1 MQHWGL
7 FTDYY
12 ELTMAAAFHAEGRS
26 EQATF
31 ELFVRRLPP
40 ERDFLVACGLATAL
54 ERLAAFTFGPDELA
68 YLRETTN
75 LGDDFLAYLA
85 GFRFSGEVRAMAEG
99 ELLVAQEPLLSVTA
113 PLIEAQIIETLL
125 LNTIGFETMV
135 ATKAARVTQAAAGRP
150 FVDFSARRD
159 HGADAAVRA
168 ARAAYVGGAAATSMV
183 EAGRRYGIPLSGTM
197 AHSYVMAHERE
208 RDAFIAFLARY
219 REQAVLL
226 IDTYDTAQGAREAV
240 AAMEETGIEA
250 RGVRLDSGDLA
261 ALANEVRAVL
271 DEAGWPEVQVFAS
284 GDLDEHRV
292 AALVA
297 ADAPIDAFGVGTRMG
312 TSADAPHLG
321 VVYKL
326 VEQGGTPRQKT
337 SVGKATYPGRKQVWR
352 GEAVDALALAA
363 EEGPPGARPLLAPV
377 WRDGARVGP
386 EPTLAEA
393 RQRCAAGLASW
404 PPEGRRFVLSPG
416 LAALLGSQ
424 AGPIEGRH
432 QE

>member
-1 MQHWGL
+1 MEHWGL

-12 ELTMAAAFHAEGRS
+12 ELTMASALHAEGRE

-40 ERDFLVACGLATAL
+40 EREFLVACGLATAL
-54 ERLAAFTFGPDELA
+54 DRLAAFTFGPAELA
-68 YLRETTN
+68 YLRATTG

-85 GFRFSGEVRAMAEG
+85 GFRFTGEVRAMAEG
-99 ELLVAQEPLLSVTA
+99 ELLLAQEPMLSVTA
-113 PLIEAQIIETLL
+113 PLIEAQVVETLL
-125 LNTIGFETMV
+125 LNTVGFETMV
-135 ATKAARVTQAAAGRP
+135 ATKAARVAQAAAGRP

-159 HGADAAVRA
+159 HGADAAVLA
-168 ARAAYVGGAAATSMV
+168 ARAAYVGGAVATSMV

-197 AHSYVMAHERE
+197 AHSYVMAHEHE
-208 RDAFIAFLARY
+208 RDAFRAYLAHY

-226 IDTYDTAQGAREAV
+226 LDTYDTVQGAREAV
-240 AAMEETGIEA
+240 AAMEETGIVA

-261 ALANEVRAVL
+261 ALAREVRAVL
-271 DEAGWPEVQVFAS
+271 DEAGRREVQVFAS

-297 ADAPIDAFGVGTRMG
+297 GDAPIDAFGVGTRMG
-312 TSADAPHLG
+312 TSADAPYLG

-326 VEQGGTPRQKT
+326 VEQDEAPRQKA
-337 SVGKATYPGRKQVWR
+337 SPGKATYPGRKQVWR
-352 GEAVDALALAA
+352 GEAEDTLALAS
-363 EEGPPGARPLLAPV
+363 EEGPLGARPLLAPV
-377 WRDGARVGP
+377 WRDGARVGR
-386 EPTLAEA
+386 EPALDEA
-393 RQRCAAGLASW
+393 RERCAAGWGSW
-404 PPEGRRFVLSPG
+404 PDEGRHVLLSPG
-416 LAALLGSQ
+416 LQALLGSP